1 MKIIALLF
9 LSLFMG
15 KGCSKEDQKDLTN
28 TNIVYT
34 ANTRGFYQKI
44 TIQNH
49 NISISNN
56 RNEEG
61 SGKTT
66 EISDENWKELVM
78 LFNKIDLEKLSTY
91 EGPTQKRFYDG
102 APNANMIITHK
113 EKEYNST
120 TFDHGNPPIQIE
132 DLVKKIILLAIQE

>member
-1 MKIIALLF
+1 
-9 LSLFMG
+9 MG

-78 LFNKIDLEKLSTY
+78 LFNKIDLEKYLLMNNIS
-91 EGPTQKRFYDG
+91 
-102 APNANMIITHK
+102 
-113 EKEYNST
+113 
-120 TFDHGNPPIQIE
+120 
-132 DLVKKIILLAIQE
+132 LKKLIS